1 MASPITVTVKQA
13 AQDIGAPIAVVER
26 VAADLGLLI
35 MFGNR
40 KRVDP
45 TDYQE
50 IIDACRSKP
59 KAPASI
65 SAKTPESGS
74 SVTRGAGKSQQALE
88 TAQKLKK
95 LSGNT
100 SPNATAPVVPL
111 RQTQ

>member
-1 MASPITVTVKQA
+1 MAGCSTLSVKDA
-13 AQDIGAPIAVVER
+13 AKELGAPEATLAR

-40 KRVDP
+40 KRIDP
-45 TDYQE
+45 NDYKE

-65 SAKTPESGS
+65 SAKTPEFGS

-88 TAQKLKK
+88 TAQKLKR

-100 SPNATAPVVPL
+100 SQNATDPVVQL